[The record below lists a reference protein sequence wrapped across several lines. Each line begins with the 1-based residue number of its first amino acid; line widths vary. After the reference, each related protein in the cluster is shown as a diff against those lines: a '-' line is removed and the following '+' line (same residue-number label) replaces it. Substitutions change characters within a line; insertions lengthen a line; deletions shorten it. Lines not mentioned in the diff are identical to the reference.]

1 MRRYVYKDQSA
12 DMEIDIPEVH
22 VLELDGFLNSLR
34 CVIGH
39 PSKIFGAGYIPKREL
54 NIESIVED
62 RIKVIEES
70 GYLVTKKTVDF
81 KYIQKIL
88 HKHIYIKLPIK
99 DEETLINLDW
109 NLIEYYGLISTAE
122 NENGK
127 WNRLISQKHITLE
140 STSNNGLDSLIF
152 FVEYDD
158 FIVETWL

>member
-12 DMEIDIPEVH
+12 DMEIDTPEIH
-22 VLELDGFLNSLR
+22 VLELDGFFNSLR

-39 PSKIFGAGYIPKREL
+39 PSKIFGAGYMPKREL

-127 WNRLISQKHITLE
+127 WNRLVSQKHIILE
-140 STSNNGLDSLIF
+140 STGNNGLDSLIF